1 MGKNES
7 PPWAKAASMSTMA
20 WSRGAGLLPRR
31 CPLKKREVTMNPQLR
46 QAYEREMKQAT
57 GFFKNGDYANAV
69 RHLKRAHVL
78 GQRFA
83 GPHIRA
89 HWWMLKLAWRQRDV
103 HNVKGQVIRVL
114 AAAPGSLVS
123 RIPIGK
129 TRVADVNAIKSM
141 PIPDDLKQ
149 MLEKHGP

>member
-1 MGKNES
+1 ME
-7 PPWAKAASMSTMA
+7 
-20 WSRGAGLLPRR
+20 SRGGAPAQAL
-31 CPLKKREVTMNPQLR
+31 PLKKREVTMNPQLR

-69 RHLKRAHVL
+69 RHLKCAHVL

-129 TRVADVNAIKSM
+129 TRVADVNAIESM
-141 PIPDDLKQ
+141 PIPDDSQRNQGVHHFKDHEGQ
-149 MLEKHGP
+149 DRTPGHRSDNAD